1 MVTGTQRFM
10 YAGMTVLAAVA
21 GVTALR
27 YLLPGAPGGALPVL
41 ENANVTPWL
50 ALHAGFGAV
59 ALLIGPVQFLPGLRR
74 RFTAVHR
81 AMGVTYAA
89 SVAVAG
95 TAGIA
100 LALGIT
106 SGPVAGAGFG
116 LLGIAWLGATAMAV
130 RAVLAGRHAGHR
142 RWMVRSFALTLSA
155 VALRIQ
161 LFMAGMTGMSFEASY
176 PVIAFACWIPNLIV
190 AEIWLRRR
198 GQNLAAPVSA

>member
-10 YAGMTVLAAVA
+10 YAGMALLAAVI
-21 GVTALR
+21 GLTSLR
-27 YLLPGAPGGALPVL
+27 YLLPDAPGGALPVL
-41 ENANVTPWL
+41 ANANAMPWL

-59 ALLIGPVQFLPGLRR
+59 ALLIGPVQFLPGFRR
-74 RFTAVHR
+74 RFTSVHR
-81 AMGVTYAA
+81 AMGVTYAVSA
-89 SVAVAG
+89 TVSAVAG
-95 TAGIA
+95 II

-106 SGPVAGAGFG
+106 SGPVAAAGFG
-116 LLGIAWLGATAMAV
+116 LLGVVWLGATAMAV
-130 RAVLAGRHAGHR
+130 RAVIAGRFAEHR

-161 LFMAGMTGMSFEASY
+161 LFMAGMTGLSFEASY

-198 GQNLAAPVSA
+198 SAAAGPALAE

>member
-10 YAGMTVLAAVA
+10 YAGMVVLALVI
-21 GVTALR
+21 GLTALR

-41 ENANVTPWL
+41 ENASAMPWL
-50 ALHAGFGAV
+50 ALHAWFGAV
-59 ALLIGPVQFLPGLRR
+59 ALLIGPVQFLPGFRR
-74 RFTAVHR
+74 RFTPVHR
-81 AMGVTYAA
+81 AMGVAYAA

-95 TAGIA
+95 AAGIA

-106 SGPVAGAGFG
+106 SGPVAGLGFG
-116 LLGIAWLGATAMAV
+116 LLGVVWLGATAMAV
-130 RAVLAGRHAGHR
+130 RAVIAGRFAEHR

-161 LFMAGMTGMSFEASY
+161 LFMAGMTGLSFEASY

-190 AEIWLRRR
+190 AEIWLRRHSAAA
-198 GQNLAAPVSA
+198 GPALAE